1 MTQTQ
6 PMRPAPATLD
16 APSYVPGLITWLAN
30 KLSAGASQLY
40 RKQFDLGVIDWRV
53 LATIASETVGNEA
66 GATGARICQVVGLDK
81 AAVSRSF
88 GVLTRRGLIR
98 LGKTAGRARLA
109 ELTPAGRAVHDAIL
123 QLALAR
129 QARLLE
135 GFSDEERRLMV
146 TYLHRLL
153 DQVAY
158 VNAFTSAPPAG
169 DGH

>member
-1 MTQTQ
+1 L
-6 PMRPAPATLD
+6 R
-16 APSYVPGLITWLAN
+16 
-30 KLSAGASQLY
+30 
-40 RKQFDLGVIDWRV
+40 
-53 LATIASETVGNEA
+53 
-66 GATGARICQVVGLDK
+66 ATGARICQVVGLDK